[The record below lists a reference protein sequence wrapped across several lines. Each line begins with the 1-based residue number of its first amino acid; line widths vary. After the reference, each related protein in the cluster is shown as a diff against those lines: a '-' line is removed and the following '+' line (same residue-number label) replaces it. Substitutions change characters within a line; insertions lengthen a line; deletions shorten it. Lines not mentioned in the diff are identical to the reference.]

1 MGNFYVVDTKG
12 AVIGE
17 FECDSINEAYRIFVD
32 GNKVVRV
39 ELASES
45 DMEIDDGLPKHRT
58 VNLFYNGA
66 FRLNRSEFCRRFYGD
81 ADMALRFLQV
91 LPYYDTNAEYVMASD
106 YSPITSGGFSGVFS
120 LSQSRAGRKLKCLL
134 DYGALKKV
142 KENGRWLYRIPKEMY
157 DKSISKVD
165 VSNLSTTPQFASS
178 LYSTTWRQNRIDPNY
193 IMINV
198 EWLKSILPLL
208 SNVEV
213 GVLMNPALAVRGWT
227 NKLYPVNCRDASL
240 DFVVDRVQKRS
251 DMSKEVVYKA
261 VDTMIDKDILRSNE
275 SCVDGNSV
283 VELFVNPLL
292 MSMTSRIDADTA
304 ILFSSTL
311 LQEMAQI

>member
-1 MGNFYVVDTKG
+1 MGNFYVADMEGT
-12 AVIGE
+12 VIGE
-17 FECDSINEAYRIFVD
+17 FECASVDEAYHIFVD

-45 DMEIDDGLPKHRT
+45 GMAIDDGLPKHRT
-58 VNLFYNGA
+58 INLFYNGA

-106 YSPITSGGFSGVFS
+106 YSPMTSGGFSEVFS
-120 LSQSRAGRKLKCLL
+120 LSQSRAGKKLKCLL

-142 KENGRWLYRIPKEMY
+142 KENGRWLYRISKEMY
-157 DKSISKVD
+157 DKNISKVD
-165 VSNLSTTPQFASS
+165 VSNLSTKLQCASS

-198 EWLKSILPLL
+198 ERLKAILPIA
-208 SNVEV
+208 SAVEI
-213 GVLMNPALAVRGWT
+213 GVLVDMLPLIRGWT
-227 NKLYPVNCRDASL
+227 NKLAPINSKIVSL

-261 VDTMIDKDILRSNE
+261 VGTMIDKDILRSNE

-283 VELFVNPLL
+283 VELFVNPFF

-311 LQEMAQI
+311 PQEMAQI

>member
-1 MGNFYVVDTKG
+1 MGNFYVTDMEGT
-12 AVIGE
+12 VIGE
-17 FECDSINEAYRIFVD
+17 FECASVNEAYHIFVD

-45 DMEIDDGLPKHRT
+45 GMATDGGLPKHRT
-58 VNLFYNGA
+58 VDLFYNGA
-66 FRLNRSEFCRRFYGD
+66 FRLNRSEFCRRFSGD
-81 ADMALRFLQV
+81 TDMALRFLQV
-91 LPYYDTNAEYVMASD
+91 LSYYDTNAEYVMASD
-106 YSPITSGGFSGVFS
+106 YSPMTSGGFSGVFS

-142 KENGRWLYRIPKEMY
+142 KENGRWLYRISKEMY
-157 DKSISKVD
+157 DKNISKVD
-165 VSNLSTTPQFASS
+165 VSNLSTKLQCVSS
-178 LYSTTWRQNRIDPNY
+178 FYSTTWRQNRIDPNY

-198 EWLKSILPLL
+198 EWLKSTLPLL
-208 SNVEV
+208 SNIEV

-227 NKLYPVNCRDASL
+227 NKLYPVNCRGTSI

-261 VDTMIDKDILRSNE
+261 VDTMIDKDILRSKE

-283 VELFVNPLL
+283 VELFVNPFF

-311 LQEMAQI
+311 PQ

>member
-1 MGNFYVVDTKG
+1 MGNFYVVGTEG
-12 AVIGE
+12 TVIGE
-17 FECDSINEAYRIFVD
+17 FECASVNEAYHIFVD

-45 DMEIDDGLPKHRT
+45 DMAIDDGLPKHRT

-106 YSPITSGGFSGVFS
+106 YSPMTPGGFSDVFS

-134 DYGALKKV
+134 DYGVLKKV
-142 KENGRWLYRIPKEMY
+142 KENGRWLYCISKEMY

-165 VSNLSTTPQFASS
+165 VFNLSTTPQCANS

-198 EWLKSILPLL
+198 ERLKAILPIV
-208 SNVEV
+208 SAVEI
-213 GVLMNPALAVRGWT
+213 GVLVDMLPLIRGWT
-227 NKLYPVNCRDASL
+227 NKLAPINSKIVSL

-251 DMSKEVVYKA
+251 NMSKEVVYKA
-261 VDTMIDKDILRSNE
+261 VGTMIDKDILRSNE

-283 VELFVNPLL
+283 VELFVNPFF

-311 LQEMAQI
+311 PQEMAQI